1 VQRVL
6 FVIENPLAFTWVPY
20 FWGTRF
26 SEWPGSVPTLAQPA
40 LLAAVVLRA
49 AIGFPARAT
58 RRILATAGL
67 GGPMTMTEVEKS
79 SRSILERTFYTK
91 LGPTPAFPP
100 SRTETGQVKP
110 VQR

>member
-1 VQRVL
+1 MAV
-6 FVIENPLAFTWVPY
+6 
-20 FWGTRF
+20 
-26 SEWPGSVPTLAQPA
+26 GSLCVAKID
-40 LLAAVVLRA
+40 AASCNGGQL
-49 AIGFPARAT
+49 FPARGT

-79 SRSILERTFYTK
+79 SRSILERTFYAK

-100 SRTETGQVKP
+100 SPAEPGQVKP